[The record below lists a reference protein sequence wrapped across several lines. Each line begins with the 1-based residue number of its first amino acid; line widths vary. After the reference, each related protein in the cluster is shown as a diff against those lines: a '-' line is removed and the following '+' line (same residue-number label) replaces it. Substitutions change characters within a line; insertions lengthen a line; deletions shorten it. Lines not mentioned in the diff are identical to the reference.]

1 MPNADVFV
9 ASRGATSCSYYQED
23 TNRQY
28 ISSQFDFAES
38 QVIPSYSA
46 FNYNYIN
53 PGVRRKMVD
62 FIPLS
67 YSYALYIGETTE
79 MKNIFGTMRESETLT
94 NSQLVDGSGWPK
106 K

>member
-1 MPNADVFV
+1 
-9 ASRGATSCSYYQED
+9 
-23 TNRQY
+23 
-28 ISSQFDFAES
+28 
-38 QVIPSYSA
+38 
-46 FNYNYIN
+46 
-53 PGVRRKMVD
+53 MVD